1 MTDGQL
7 LILSIDQGTTSSR
20 TLVFNEKGAVI
31 STRQKELDIT
41 TPHSGW
47 VEQDANQIWCD
58 VHDLCTDILNRHA
71 ADNIIGIGIT
81 NQRETTIVWNK
92 NTGKPVYNAIVWQDR
107 RTADYCKTLKPYAAM
122 IQEKTG
128 LMPDPYFSATKLK
141 WILERE
147 DNHDDLLFG
156 TVDCYLLWHLT
167 DRRVHATDASNAA
180 RTMLFNIKTQKWD
193 RELCELFGI
202 PMHMLPDVR
211 DNITNFGTCNLFD
224 KPLDILAMAGD
235 QQSATFGQ
243 ACFNKGMVKSTYG
256 TGCFALMNTGDIC
269 VQSDH
274 KLLSTI
280 AWRIDG
286 TVTYAIEGSIF
297 VAGAAIQFLR
307 DQFEFFDDA
316 NDTENIAMGV
326 NDTDGVVFVPCLTGL
341 GAPHWDADAR
351 GALFGLSRG
360 TTKAHVVR
368 ACLDAQAYQ
377 TRDLIDAMALDAG
390 HDINIIRVDGGLT
403 HNDYVC
409 QTISNETNCTIQR
422 PLNTEATAWGAAA
435 MAFIQ
440 AGIFQSMDDVSAI
453 YTADREFSS
462 QTKITDGYKQWQ
474 RAVQSV
480 QLMAE

>member
-1 MTDGQL
+1 
-7 LILSIDQGTTSSR
+7 
-20 TLVFNEKGAVI
+20 
-31 STRQKELDIT
+31 
-41 TPHSGW
+41 
-47 VEQDANQIWCD
+47 
-58 VHDLCTDILNRHA
+58 
-71 ADNIIGIGIT
+71 
-81 NQRETTIVWNK
+81 
-92 NTGKPVYNAIVWQDR
+92 
-107 RTADYCKTLKPYAAM
+107 
-122 IQEKTG
+122 
-128 LMPDPYFSATKLK
+128 
-141 WILERE
+141 
-147 DNHDDLLFG
+147 
-156 TVDCYLLWHLT
+156 
-167 DRRVHATDASNAA
+167 
-180 RTMLFNIKTQKWD
+180 
-193 RELCELFGI
+193 
-202 PMHMLPDVR
+202 
-211 DNITNFGTCNLFD
+211 
-224 KPLDILAMAGD
+224 
-235 QQSATFGQ
+235 
-243 ACFNKGMVKSTYG
+243 MVKSTYG